1 MQERAAC
8 DRKISAIPTAIVTG
22 PSDSFTYQ
30 WKIQVDPFKSA
41 KLVHLS

>member
-8 DRKISAIPTAIVTG
+8 DKEIFAIPTAIVTG
-22 PSDSFTYQ
+22 PSDFFTYQ
-30 WKIQVDPFKSA
+30 WKIQVDPFTSA